1 MHVMPHIYSDFGIF
15 MIHIFRYLF
24 LYALILTI
32 CKYFIRHFCVVFVF
46 CNVFKLE
53 LIS

>member
-1 MHVMPHIYSDFGIF
+1 MQVMPHIYSDFGLF
-15 MIHIFRYLF
+15 MINIFRFLF
-24 LYALILTI
+24 LYSLILMI
-32 CKYFIRHFCVVFVF
+32 CKYFIRHFHVVFVF